1 MLTESVTL
9 SMAGALAGFGL
20 AFWGSS
26 ALAAFII
33 GQIFIVPA
41 QLNLSPD
48 WRVLGFTASA
58 AILTGVLFG
67 LAPAWRAIHE
77 DPNAAVQRG
86 ARTMAVGTG
95 ALGKGLIV
103 AQVAL
108 SVVLVTSA
116 GLFIRSLEK
125 LHAVEPGFR
134 THGALDVHLFP
145 KPGGYTNLARVDYY
159 RMLTD
164 HIAALPGVAAAG
176 IVHNTPA
183 SILPWTEKIRISK
196 TGTEEIRANIE
207 MLMPGAFQA
216 MGISVLRGRR
226 FTWQDDEHTARLV
239 IVSKNLA
246 EKLFPR
252 SVAIGQQLDIT
263 TLPKWQN
270 LQIVG
275 IVSNTSLYDLREHEP
290 PTLYLPSMQYGDY
303 MGWSDLF
310 VQTRISPLALIG
322 PIKRTVESLGHEYVA
337 STSTVDEEIDRS
349 LYWERITALL
359 SAFFGAVALL
369 LAAIGLYGL
378 MAYNVTRRSR
388 EIAIRI
394 AVGAQRTTVQGMI
407 IRETLTLAL
416 IGVAVGVPC
425 GIASSKLIAGMLY
438 GVSPHDPL
446 TLFAVSLVLLG
457 IAAIAGLVPARRAM
471 RLDPMLALRCE

>member
-1 MLTESVTL
+1 
-9 SMAGALAGFGL
+9 
-20 AFWGSS
+20 
-26 ALAAFII
+26 
-33 GQIFIVPA
+33 
-41 QLNLSPD
+41 
-48 WRVLGFTASA
+48 
-58 AILTGVLFG
+58 
-67 LAPAWRAIHE
+67 
-77 DPNAAVQRG
+77 
-86 ARTMAVGTG
+86 MAVGTG

-239 IVSKNLA
+239 IVSKN
-246 EKLFPR
+246 
-252 SVAIGQQLDIT
+252 G
-263 TLPKWQN
+263 
-270 LQIVG
+270 
-275 IVSNTSLYDLREHEP
+275 
-290 PTLYLPSMQYGDY
+290 
-303 MGWSDLF
+303 
-310 VQTRISPLALIG
+310 RIF
-322 PIKRTVESLGHEYVA
+322 
-337 STSTVDEEIDRS
+337 RS
-349 LYWERITALL
+349 LE
-359 SAFFGAVALL
+359 S
-369 LAAIGLYGL
+369 
-378 MAYNVTRRSR
+378 
-388 EIAIRI
+388 
-394 AVGAQRTTVQGMI
+394 
-407 IRETLTLAL
+407 
-416 IGVAVGVPC
+416 
-425 GIASSKLIAGMLY
+425 
-438 GVSPHDPL
+438 
-446 TLFAVSLVLLG
+446 
-457 IAAIAGLVPARRAM
+457 
-471 RLDPMLALRCE
+471 